1 MPTTFVCEVCGTHKD
16 KSPNGW
22 FLLYLLNDQ
31 LVTSPWDE
39 RIASDTDMTHAC
51 GQGCTLALSERWL
64 WQRNFQAFEFVA
76 GRNIPVEELNQAV
89 EQILS
94 S

>member
-1 MPTTFVCEVCGTHKD
+1 MPKTFVCAVCEAHKD

-31 LVTSPWDE
+31 LVTAPWDE
-39 RIASDTDMTHAC
+39 RIASDSDMVHAC

-64 WQRNFQAFEFVA
+64 WQRNFQAFEFVP
-76 GRNIPVEELNQAV
+76 RSVSMEQVNQAV
-89 EQILS
+89 EQILGS
-94 S
+94 